1 MIVVT
6 GTKENPEFGLVA
18 DLAALIGLA
27 NSKNATPEGVA
38 FQSELKCSAKVV
50 AGARNHLYRRSPAP
64 NVILLIKQLE
74 PDGSALFR
82 AAA

>member
-50 AGARNHLYRRSPAP
+50 AGAGFELTTYR
-64 NVILLIKQLE
+64 L
-74 PDGSALFR
+74 
-82 AAA
+82 